1 MVTSYLIPISISCIL
16 SVSLICIKQ
25 RRFRNKVTSPPS
37 QPKSSNQVG
46 SEDLEAG
53 SFKSSLQIDIPES
66 SGKMTTIVQ
75 TSDNQNSDE
84 NKGDELMMQEFKIGD
99 ENLDAIQVLEQEVMT
114 NEQSNVEVD
123 LKTSKF
129 QENESLKDFF
139 DDKNSY
145 LDILVFSKNEEKCIA
160 QIQSAKR
167 SLITNLL
174 LCGLLIIGHVVITLL
189 PKAESIF
196 YSIIMFTSIKG
207 ALPILSTV
215 ANFGTVQFIISQ
227 YKSYFC

>member
-1 MVTSYLIPISISCIL
+1 ME
-16 SVSLICIKQ
+16 
-25 RRFRNKVTSPPS
+25 
-37 QPKSSNQVG
+37 G
-46 SEDLEAG
+46 G
-53 SFKSSLQIDIPES
+53 SFKSSLQIDIPIS
-66 SGKMTTIVQ
+66 CGKITKTVP
-75 TSDNQNSDE
+75 TSDEQNCDE
-84 NKGDELMMQEFKIGD
+84 NKGDELMMQEFKIVD